1 MGAGQISDD
10 PGEMSARKIVWKSA
24 RNSAPTWL
32 DLGALGCPA
41 AAGLP
46 WVYGRPYI
54 NPEPERSG
62 DSLLHG
68 SPAGVSEAKQRV
80 ASVPH
85 VSLVKGNSVFFQK
98 RTKLILKRNL
108 GMVFRLVCDVAAH
121 GLHIRCAHGKSPVS
135 CLPGKFCNL
144 RKTLLNPKV
153 GTSLEFFH
161 QIGLGNAA
169 TQLDQN
175 VGMIGNTTDQNGR
188 AIEFF
193 GDSSEKGVNLPANIF
208 VGQKRKA
215 LFGGEDDVQK
225 DAGQRLG
232 HGGTGY
238 NPDGVE
244 RG

>member
-1 MGAGQISDD
+1 MI
-10 PGEMSARKIVWKSA
+10 ARKMVWKSA
-24 RNSAPTWL
+24 RHSATTWL
-32 DLGALGCPA
+32 DLGAQGCPA

-144 RKTLLNPKV
+144 RKTLLNPEV
-153 GTSLEFFH
+153 GNSLEFFH

-208 VGQKRKA
+208 VGQKQKA
-215 LFGGEDDVQK
+215 LFWWRRRCAKRRWTTIGTWRDGIQPRW
-225 DAGQRLG
+225 GCLRLIQYPG
-232 HGGTGY
+232 
-238 NPDGVE
+238 
-244 RG
+244 